1 MLKIIVGLFIT
12 LIIVAGTVMSVA
24 IIFSSDRREPE
35 IQQQQSL
42 EPQGDIDTL
51 DVNSGVL
58 LVSQGRAFND
68 TNPDI
73 NLKSNIPQEFVLV
86 NKDSTP
92 HDITVE
98 SLNIES
104 GILNKDEEFKTTI
117 MAGSGVYEY
126 YCSLHPQDMKGKI
139 ILQ

>member
-1 MLKIIVGLFIT
+1 MLKIIISLFIT
-12 LIIVAGTVMSVA
+12 LIIVAGTVMSMA
-24 IIFSSDRREPE
+24 IIFSSDGRESE
-35 IQQQQSL
+35 RQQQQQSL
-42 EPQGDIDTL
+42 ELQRDIDTL

-58 LVSQGRAFND
+58 IVSQDRAFND

-73 NLKSNIPQEFVLV
+73 NLKANIPQELVLV

-98 SLNIES
+98 SLNIEL
-104 GILNKDEEFKTTI
+104 GILNKNEEFKTTI
-117 MAGSGVYEY
+117 TAESGVYEY

-139 ILQ
+139 IV

>member
-1 MLKIIVGLFIT
+1 
-12 LIIVAGTVMSVA
+12 MSVA
-24 IIFSSDRREPE
+24 IIFSSDGRESE
-35 IQQQQSL
+35 RQQQQQSL
-42 EPQGDIDTL
+42 EPQRDIDTL

-58 LVSQGRAFND
+58 IVSQDRAFNG

-73 NLKSNIPQEFVLV
+73 KLKANIPQELV
-86 NKDSTP
+86 FINKDSTP

-117 MAGSGVYEY
+117 TSESGVYEY

-139 ILQ
+139 IV

>member
-1 MLKIIVGLFIT
+1 MLKIIIGLFFT
-12 LIIVAGTVMSVA
+12 LIIVAGTVMSIA
-24 IIFSSDRREPE
+24 IIFSSDGRESE
-35 IQQQQSL
+35 RQQQSL
-42 EPQGDIDTL
+42 EQQRDVDVL

-58 LVSQGRAFND
+58 VVSQDRAYNG

-73 NLKSNIPQEFVLV
+73 NLKANIPQELVLV

-117 MAGSGVYEY
+117 TAESGVYEY
-126 YCSLHPQDMKGKI
+126 YCSFHPQDMKGKI
-139 ILQ
+139 IM

>member
-1 MLKIIVGLFIT
+1 MLKIIISLFIT

-24 IIFSSDRREPE
+24 IIFSSDGRESE
-35 IQQQQSL
+35 RQQQQQSL
-42 EPQGDIDTL
+42 EPQRDIDTL

-58 LVSQGRAFND
+58 IVSQDRAFNG

-73 NLKSNIPQEFVLV
+73 KLKANIPQELV
-86 NKDSTP
+86 FINKDSTP

-117 MAGSGVYEY
+117 TSESGVYEY

-139 ILQ
+139 IV

>member
-1 MLKIIVGLFIT
+1 MLKMIIGLFLT
-12 LIIVAGTVMSVA
+12 LIIVAGTVMSIA
-24 IIFSSDRREPE
+24 IIYSSDGRESE
-35 IQQQQSL
+35 RQQQQSL
-42 EPQGDIDTL
+42 EQQKDVDVL

-58 LVSQGRAFND
+58 IVSQDRAYNG

-73 NLKSNIPQEFVLV
+73 NFKANIPQELVLL

-92 HDITVE
+92 HDINVE
-98 SLNIES
+98 SLNIDS

-117 MAGSGVYEY
+117 TAESGVYEY